1 MKSFLYARQSSKLEG
16 KNKTSYRLQLW
27 CSGPWDLEKPDLG
40 EFLVTPS
47 QQVLK
52 CSPLWRRWVHNL
64 FLSLLCWQVQ
74 TPSWIAPPSPRG
86 ESQLRLTALG
96 KTGTSCQRQPASRHP
111 GCNYSDPKYQQTV
124 DPSVCFVESLEVL
137 CTDFLGDLCY
147 IPEMQILPLAL
158 NKCIHAVFMVRLN
171 RAVSLPGLPCLVP
184 LGVGW
189 GLCDSPHFHVSVRSG
204 YHYCFV
210 IIAV

>member
-1 MKSFLYARQSSKLEG
+1 MFGSLRPWKAWSWRISSNTITPGSKVF
-16 KNKTSYRLQLW
+16 TS
-27 CSGPWDLEKPDLG
+27 LEK
-40 EFLVTPS
+40 VSS
-47 QQVLK
+47 QSFPVPTLLASPNTVLNRT
-52 CSPLWRRWVHNL
+52 SHPTRGI
-64 FLSLLCWQVQ
+64 S
-74 TPSWIAPPSPRG
+74 SW
-86 ESQLRLTALG
+86 ESQRRLTALG
-96 KTGTSCQRQPASRHP
+96 KTGTSCQRQAASRHP
-111 GCNYSDPKYQQTV
+111 GWDYSDPKYQQTV

-147 IPEMQILPLAL
+147 IPEMQILPLTL
-158 NKCIHAVFMVRLN
+158 NKCIHAVVFMVQLT

-204 YHYCFV
+204 YRYCFV